1 MVRAVNRTT
10 RKSTGKKGRQGK
22 ALWVHVR

>member
-1 MVRAVNRTT
+1 VRAVNRST

-22 ALWVHVR
+22 ALSVRAR

>member
-1 MVRAVNRTT
+1 MVRAVNRST

-22 ALWVHVR
+22 ALSVRAR